1 MKLTVQIL
9 AILTESNIGTS
20 FSLSPLGHTFLFYGT
35 CINYVPVIHDSTA
48 RRSL

>member
-9 AILTESNIGTS
+9 AILTESDIGTFS
-20 FSLSPLGHTFLFYGT
+20 SLSPLGHTFLSYGT
-35 CINYVPVIHDSTA
+35 CINNVPVIHDSTA